1 MKKYKKEISKKYV
14 YVLYA
19 YTNEEDI
26 TIYGVFS
33 SLKKASKVGEE
44 VRKNTNNHTHS
55 FIDRWIVN

>member
-1 MKKYKKEISKKYV
+1 MKKYKKGNFQKYV

-19 YTNEEDI
+19 YTDEEDI
-26 TIYGVFS
+26 TIYGIFS
-33 SLKKASKVGEE
+33 SLKKASKVGDE

>member
-55 FIDRWIVN
+55 FIDRGIVN